1 LKKEHPSY
9 DVETTKNASMF
20 TVYNRAWHYIS
31 QIDLNNK
38 YHLNALLDF
47 KMEPF
52 ITTLDQALQYFE
64 STEEYERCAQL
75 LKIKKLKE
83 AFKNN
88 LAI

>member
-1 LKKEHPSY
+1 
-9 DVETTKNASMF
+9 
-20 TVYNRAWHYIS
+20 
-31 QIDLNNK
+31 
-38 YHLNALLDF
+38 
-47 KMEPF
+47 MEPF